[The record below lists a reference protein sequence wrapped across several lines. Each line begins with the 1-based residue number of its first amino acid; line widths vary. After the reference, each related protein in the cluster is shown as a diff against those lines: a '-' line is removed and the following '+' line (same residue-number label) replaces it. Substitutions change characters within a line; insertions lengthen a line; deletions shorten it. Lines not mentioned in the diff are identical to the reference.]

1 MSILKE
7 YHAREFRKGI
17 ELVED
22 LRTLLASLP
31 ADPAELPESFR
42 NEFNEETLDGLYRRC
57 DEWLDW
63 AAWEDKE

>member
-22 LRTLLASLP
+22 CRNYLYDVQPQNDHSGEDRDALKLAK
-31 ADPAELPESFR
+31 
-42 NEFNEETLDGLYRRC
+42 RC